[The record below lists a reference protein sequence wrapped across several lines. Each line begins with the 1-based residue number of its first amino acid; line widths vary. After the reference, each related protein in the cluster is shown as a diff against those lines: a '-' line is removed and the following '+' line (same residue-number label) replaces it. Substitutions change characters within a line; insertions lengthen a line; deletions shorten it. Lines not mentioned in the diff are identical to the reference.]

1 MNYKEKYLYWLNSP
15 NVDDETKSELAA
27 IADNDVEI
35 KSRFIKELE
44 FGTAGV

>member
-27 IADNDVEI
+27 IADNESKMV
-35 KSRFIKELE
+35 
-44 FGTAGV
+44 GTFFSAPIAIM